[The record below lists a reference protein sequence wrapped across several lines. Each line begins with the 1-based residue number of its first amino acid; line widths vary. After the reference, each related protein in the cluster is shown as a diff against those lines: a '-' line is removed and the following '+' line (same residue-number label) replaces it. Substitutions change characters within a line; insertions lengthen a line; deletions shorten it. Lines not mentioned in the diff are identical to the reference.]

1 MRTNYVLIDYENVHV
16 KNLSLLKDE
25 HFRVYLFL
33 GPKNTKL
40 NRDLVL
46 AMHAFGERAAYVEL
60 ETPGANALDFH
71 IAYTLGGLT
80 QTDPE
85 GFYHVISKDTGFD
98 PLIDHLKSKKIYAAR
113 SVAIDDMPC
122 FRPPVDQSKA
132 SISSPQASEP
142 LSTEIFSELYRGA
155 IDDLRKRKT
164 ARPRTEKTLRS
175 TLRAKFPKKVSDAQ
189 VDFIIRTLTKHGLV
203 KIEGAKVTY
212 ALPDP

>member
-40 NRDLVL
+40 NRELVL

-98 PLIDHLKSKKIYAAR
+98 PLIDHLNSKNIYAAR

-122 FRPPVDQSKA
+122 FRSAAGQATVSAPQTTESPVTGIPADLY
-132 SISSPQASEP
+132 QA
-142 LSTEIFSELYRGA
+142 A

-164 ARPRTEKTLRS
+164 ARPRTEKTLFS

-189 VDFIIRTLTKHGLV
+189 IDFIVQSLTDHGLV
-203 KIEGAKVTY
+203 KIEGTKVTY
-212 ALPDP
+212 ALPDA

>member
-1 MRTNYVLIDYENVHV
+1 MLIDYENVHV
-16 KNLSLLKDE
+16 NNLSLLTDE

-46 AMHAFGERAAYVEL
+46 AMHAFGERATYVEL
-60 ETPGANALDFH
+60 ESPGANALDFH

-80 QTDPE
+80 QVDPE

-122 FRPPVDQSKA
+122 FRSAAGQTALSATTVE
-132 SISSPQASEP
+132 SPI
-142 LSTEIFSELYRGA
+142 TEIPTDLYHAA

-164 ARPRTEKTLRS
+164 ARPRTQKTLFS
-175 TLRAKFPKKVSDAQ
+175 TLRAKFPKKVTDAQ
-189 VDFIIRTLTKHGLV
+189 IDFIVQALTDHGLV
-203 KIEGAKVTY
+203 KIEGTKVTY
-212 ALPDP
+212 ALPDT

>member
-46 AMHAFGERAAYVEL
+46 AMHAFGERATYVEL

-122 FRPPVDQSKA
+122 FRSA
-132 SISSPQASEP
+132 SGQATLSATTGESPI
-142 LSTEIFSELYRGA
+142 TEIPSALYQAA

-164 ARPRTEKTLRS
+164 ARPRTEKTLFS

-189 VDFIIRTLTKHGLV
+189 IDFIIQALTDQGLV
-203 KIEGAKVTY
+203 KVEGTKVTY
-212 ALPDP
+212 ALPDA